1 MFDHYFVST
10 YIEVLLYLYNVY
22 VVVFIRFKKNLSMI
36 LMVSFIFLRDRF
48 SVASHAFKVIGTFI
62 KHSISLLG
70 ATIHPV
76 VANQIRVTI
85 LGQDMYL
92 AESLDLPNNL
102 QNDLYQIIYQDLT
115 MLIILK
121 GTLFLSKSSKETLM

>member
-1 MFDHYFVST
+1 M
-10 YIEVLLYLYNVY
+10 
-22 VVVFIRFKKNLSMI
+22 
-36 LMVSFIFLRDRF
+36 
-48 SVASHAFKVIGTFI
+48 ASHAFKVIGTFI

-70 ATIHPV
+70 APIHPV

>member
-1 MFDHYFVST
+1 
-10 YIEVLLYLYNVY
+10 
-22 VVVFIRFKKNLSMI
+22 
-36 LMVSFIFLRDRF
+36 MVSFIFLRDRF
-48 SVASHAFKVIGTFI
+48 SVANHVFKVVGTFI

-92 AESLDLPNNL
+92 AENLDLPNNL
-102 QNDLYQIIYQDLT
+102 QNDLSQIIYQGLI
-115 MLIILK
+115 MLITLK